1 MNSPLETF
9 RQELLATC
17 KKSGRDPA
25 SVTLVAVSKKQPLS
39 KIQEV
44 LKQGH
49 LDFGENYI
57 QEVLEKQQTMQ
68 ISEIRWHLIGPIQT
82 NKINKILE
90 KFSLIHSVDSHET
103 AIEINK
109 RAERNNLKVSILLQL
124 NLADEETKSGQSKED
139 LLSNWEKYKSL
150 KSLDIQGL
158 MTMPPLFDEA
168 EKTRPYFKELFEL
181 SKQLKLKHLSM
192 GTSSDWKVAVE
203 EGATLIRIG
212 TAVFGERS
220 S

>member
-1 MNSPLETF
+1 MSSPLETF
-9 RQELLATC
+9 RQELISTC
-17 KKSGRDPA
+17 IKSGRDPA
-25 SVTLVAVSKKQPLS
+25 TVTLVAVSKKQSLN
-39 KIQEV
+39 KIQEA
-44 LKQGH
+44 LKLGH
-49 LDFGENYI
+49 FDFGENYI

-68 ISEIRWHLIGPIQT
+68 NSEIRWHLIGPIQT
-82 NKINKILE
+82 NKINKIIG
-90 KFSLIHSVDSHET
+90 KFSLIHSVDSYET
-103 AIEINK
+103 ALEINK
-109 RAERNNLKVSILLQL
+109 RAEKNNLKIPILLQL

-139 LLSNWEKYKSL
+139 LLNDWENYKSL

-158 MTMPPLFDEA
+158 MTMPPLLDDP

-212 TAVFGERS
+212 TAVFGERGS
-220 S
+220 